1 MKLFLSFTRLEFLA
15 AAMYRQEFWL
25 RILNNLV
32 VMYGA
37 YWLWNTLYERAPQSF
52 PVSREQMLAYGMLAM
67 LMDTVFFATNQVRY
81 YIMGQVRTG
90 AIQMDL
96 LRPLDFLFHL
106 LARNVGQMA
115 FSLLTLGLPGYLAGM
130 LLLGLRPSSS
140 LQDGLLFLVSLVP
153 AYLTAFA
160 LNFLVG
166 MVSVYTLNI
175 QRIGWLYYAVLRFF
189 SGQLVPLWF
198 FPPLLALMAS
208 LLPFRGIIGIPLS
221 IYIGKLPIDEALV
234 SMGTQAL
241 WAAALLAA
249 CHAAWSRAHARLAV
263 QGG

>member
-15 AAMYRQEFWL
+15 SAMYLQEFWL
-25 RILNNLV
+25 RIVSNLV
-32 VMYGA
+32 AMYGA
-37 YWLWNTLYERAPQSF
+37 YWLWNTLYDRQPQIF
-52 PVSREQMLAYGMLAM
+52 TISREQMLSYGMLAM
-67 LMDTVFFATNQVRY
+67 LMDTVFFATNLVRH

-96 LRPLDFLFHL
+96 LRPLNFMFHL
-106 LARNVGQMA
+106 LARNLGQMA
-115 FSLLTLGLPGYLAGM
+115 FSLLTLGLPGFLAGN
-130 LLLGLRPSSS
+130 LLLGLRPPSS
-140 LQDGLLFLVSLVP
+140 LVDGLLFLFSLAS
-153 AYLTAFA
+153 AYLVAFA

-175 QRIGWLYYAVLRFF
+175 RRIGWLYYALMRFF

-198 FPPLLALMAS
+198 FPPFLAVLAS

-221 IYIGKLPIDEALV
+221 IYIGKLPLDEAL
-234 SMGTQAL
+234 GALGLQAL

-249 CHAAWSRAHARLAV
+249 CQLTWSRAHTRLTV